1 MPGENVLP
9 VQYYP
14 DDFRVINYFI
24 HDASAADELLFYCD
38 RNMVLDSATVSV
50 AVVGAASSTV
60 TIKAVAAGTAPSP
73 ANIAAGTAVT
83 SAIALDATGAIEGT
97 VVNTANSLPIGTHL
111 GLDYTGTVSALRG
124 MVTLRIRSRLK

>member
-9 VQYYP
+9 VEHYP

-38 RNMVLDSATVSV
+38 RNIVVDSATVSV

-73 ANIAAGTAVT
+73 GNIAAGTAVT
-83 SAIALDATGAIEGT
+83 NAIALDATGAIAGT
-97 VVNTANSLPIGTHL
+97 IVNTENFLPAGTHL
-111 GLDYTGTVSALRG
+111 GLDYTGTVTNLRG